1 METIMDNHNELK
13 QQLDIEEEGLRKF
26 VDQLMGSDSDE
37 VTQMSQESTQE
48 TETNFENQKST
59 SQEAVDT
66 NYDYE
71 KVSFFKKM
79 SPEDQELY
87 RKQQQ
92 IQQFE
97 DFDMDEKERGFSI
110 TSSLSRNS

>member
-1 METIMDNHNELK
+1 
-13 QQLDIEEEGLRKF
+13 
-26 VDQLMGSDSDE
+26 
-37 VTQMSQESTQE
+37 
-48 TETNFENQKST
+48 
-59 SQEAVDT
+59 
-66 NYDYE
+66 
-71 KVSFFKKM
+71 M

-110 TSSLSRNS
+110 TSSLSRSS